1 MERLDGTGPER
12 SELRGGGRAWT
23 LGVYAETDGYRATS
37 GSTDDLLLKYA
48 DVGVEPKIDAMRSEL
63 LRIRTRVAV
72 AVLAALD
79 GAVLPEKI
87 RERTRCSGVIS
98 SIAVIV
104 TDTGSELVYRELLI
118 RPLLGTRL
126 AV

>member
-1 MERLDGTGPER
+1 M
-12 SELRGGGRAWT
+12 
-23 LGVYAETDGYRATS
+23 
-37 GSTDDLLLKYA
+37 KYA

-98 SIAVIV
+98 LIAVIV

-118 RPLLGTRL
+118 RPLLGTWL